1 MFDGRRKFEICV
13 APSHECSGMEIDMT
27 FGEKLYQLRKTR
39 GYSQEALAEKL
50 HTSRQAV
57 SKWENNNGYPETE
70 KIILMAKLFSVSL
83 DDLLMEE
90 RELNAAAGSVGKNM
104 EAPCNDAG
112 KGQNEYYVNRETANG
127 FLLYYKKKFFLIAAA
142 SGFILGC
149 NGASYSPAEPGFYEL
164 VVEPFLTILSAIA
177 LLSIVF
183 YIILKQN
190 PYRNLRNKVLLFSDD
205 VRRELQDEF
214 SKIKKVLLAGIIVC
228 LAAVGI
234 SELYFACDLSITWET
249 MYLLSEAEMLW
260 ETVFYMILVGIC
272 SFVMI
277 FCAGVYWSYAVLL
290 RDQGK

>member
-1 MFDGRRKFEICV
+1 
-13 APSHECSGMEIDMT
+13 MT
-27 FGEKLYQLRKTR
+27 FGEKLYQLRKMR

-90 RELNAAAGSVGKNM
+90 REMDAVSASTDREIENRYGGKIR
-104 EAPCNDAG
+104 EE
-112 KGQNEYYVNRETANG
+112 NEYYVNRETANG
-127 FLLYYKKKFFLIAAA
+127 FLLYYKKKFMLVAAA
-142 SGFILGC
+142 CGFILGC
-149 NGASYSPAEPGFYEL
+149 NGASYYSLEPSFYEL
-164 VVEPFLTILSAIA
+164 TVEPVLTALSAIA

-190 PYRNLRNKVLLFSDD
+190 PYRNLRNKKLLFAED
-205 VRRELQDEF
+205 VRRELQGEF
-214 SKIKKVLLAGIIVC
+214 SKMKKALLAGIIVC

-234 SELYFACDLSITWET
+234 SEMYFACDLSATWKT
-249 MYLLSEAEMLW
+249 MYFLSEAEILRGNI
-260 ETVFYMILVGIC
+260 FYMLLVGVC
-272 SFVMI
+272 GFVMI

-290 RDQGK
+290 RDQHEQAV

>member
-1 MFDGRRKFEICV
+1 
-13 APSHECSGMEIDMT
+13 MT

-57 SKWENNNGYPETE
+57 SKWENDNGYPETE
-70 KIILMAKLFSVSL
+70 KIILIAKLFSVSL

-90 RELNAAAGSVGKNM
+90 REMDAASGSAATDREGQCGEAGNQ
-104 EAPCNDAG
+104 
-112 KGQNEYYVNRETANG
+112 QNEYYVNRETANG

-142 SGFILGC
+142 CGFILGC
-149 NGASYSPAEPGFYEL
+149 NGASYSSMEPGFYERM
-164 VVEPFLTILSAIA
+164 VEPFLTTLSAVA

-190 PYRNLRNKVLLFSDD
+190 PYRNLRNKVLFFADD

-214 SKIKKVLLAGIIVC
+214 SKIKKALLAGIIVC

-234 SELYFACDLSITWET
+234 SELYFDYDLITTWET

-260 ETVFYMILVGIC
+260 ETVFYMILVGVC

-290 RDQGK
+290 RDQSR